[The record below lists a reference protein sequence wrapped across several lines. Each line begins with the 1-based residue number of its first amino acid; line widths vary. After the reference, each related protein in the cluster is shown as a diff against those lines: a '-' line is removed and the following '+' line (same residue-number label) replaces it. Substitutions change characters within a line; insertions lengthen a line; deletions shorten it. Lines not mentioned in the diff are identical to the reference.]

1 MLSHGELKIYTYMSA
16 YSVLFVHLTHA
27 SVMSPPAALDVLHTF
42 FLHIRML
49 TLQYFGHLMRRADSL
64 EKTLMLQEMK
74 AKGEGYDR
82 GGDD

>member
-1 MLSHGELKIYTYMSA
+1 
-16 YSVLFVHLTHA
+16 
-27 SVMSPPAALDVLHTF
+27 MSPPAALDVLHTF
-42 FLHIRML
+42 FLHTRML

-64 EKTLMLQEMK
+64 EKTLMLQKMK